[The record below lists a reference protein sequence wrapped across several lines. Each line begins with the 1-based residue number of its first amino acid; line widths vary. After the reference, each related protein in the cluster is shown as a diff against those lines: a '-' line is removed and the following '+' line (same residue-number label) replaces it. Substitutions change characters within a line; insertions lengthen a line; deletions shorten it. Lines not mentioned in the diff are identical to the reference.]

1 MGILYVIDMINDS
14 QAQDKTV
21 VKIISRD
28 FRREKSWRTDLH
40 ILIKKEMQ

>member
-1 MGILYVIDMINDS
+1 MINDS

-21 VKIISRD
+21 VKIISRKSG
-28 FRREKSWRTDLH
+28 REKPWRTDLH